1 MNQSEEFRIAEH
13 EKLCKQIHD
22 LYLAKNADYGDSF
35 RKVREE
41 IPNAILVRLSDKLNR
56 LKKLM
61 NTSEEQQVKEESVD
75 DTLMDLANYALLELV
90 ERHVESDPEKDDE
103 IGFDANDFLDA
114 MNKCADSFRQFG
126 YSLARSTCLS
136 DEEEH
141 LEVYLK
147 PTDLKGQYQVTL
159 FVFDKDGNIKS
170 YKHVV
175 LDPSSG
181 EEPGRIEIIPEKVF
195 GEDDD

>member
-1 MNQSEEFRIAEH
+1 MNQTEEFRIAEH

-61 NTSEEQQVKEESVD
+61 NAPEEQQVKEESID

-90 ERHVESDPEKDDE
+90 ERHVESDPEEDDK

-114 MNKCADSFRQFG
+114 MNKCADGFRQFG

-147 PTDLKGQYQVTL
+147 PTILKGQYQVTI
-159 FVFDKDGNIKS
+159 FVFDKDGNIKE
-170 YKHVV
+170 YKHEV
-175 LDPSSG
+175 LEQSLD
-181 EEPGRIEIIPEKVF
+181 EHPGRIEIIPEKVF
-195 GEDDD
+195 GEDND